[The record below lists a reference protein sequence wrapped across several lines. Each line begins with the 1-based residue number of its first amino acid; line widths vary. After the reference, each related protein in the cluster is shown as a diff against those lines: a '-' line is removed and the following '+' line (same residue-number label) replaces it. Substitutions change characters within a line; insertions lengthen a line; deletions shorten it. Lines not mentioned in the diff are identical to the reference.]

1 MGDSSARKGSPL
13 LRLLGVPGVEPMS
26 GLRIRLP
33 AKAYILF
40 AALTL
45 DHRQGI
51 SRIDAA
57 TLLWGDVDQA
67 KAFANL
73 RQLLAAITRWEDV
86 AGYPLLVLDGRTIC
100 PTEHVLASD
109 VGAFLRLA
117 IPSTAPEVQQVQDLG
132 FPSLL
137 SGIEVS
143 EPELACWLEARRD
156 LVRNRAADLLVSA
169 GEKLCTIELEYAFDQ
184 LSELLPLDERIL
196 RARMTNLA
204 RLGNDAAALRAC
216 ADFSRRLEK
225 ELGVQPELETRSL
238 AARISARKTPH
249 ISVPA
254 AAAEQPRDTAA
265 SRRSVPTFILIP
277 PEHNELVSR
286 VEAQLAQSLITDIT
300 LQLCRT
306 RRFAMYAPHTA
317 RQLALA
323 DPLAA
328 AAPYGLDYLASTS
341 IFPGKP
347 APRLAFS
354 LISTNTQQ
362 ILMADE
368 IELRQDRLLGAQAT
382 LASVF
387 AASISEGIAG
397 AELHNYRSTGAASAY
412 VRFLLGSELIHNS
425 DLSILRRSRRHMAQ
439 ALRLAPDYV
448 PALSGMARTLSIE
461 WLLLG
466 RTDRDLLHEAKRLA
480 SRAVQ
485 LDPLNAAGHREL
497 GHASMYLGDLDESE
511 GHFEVAMD
519 RAPHH
524 ADILADRADILVHGS
539 KMKQAK
545 ERIDQAI
552 SLNPLAPDEYRWIS
566 GSVEFFLEN
575 YAAALVQLRAMR
587 DHSMVDRLMAAAAAM
602 AGDMAAAKFHRDQ
615 WMTRYPDFR
624 LRDFAAFMPHRSK
637 ADVDHFVAALS
648 KAGFS

>member
-1 MGDSSARKGSPL
+1 MLK
-13 LRLLGVPGVEPMS
+13 LLGVPRVEPVL
-26 GLRIRLP
+26 GERLRLP

-40 AALTL
+40 AALVL
-45 DHRQGI
+45 DHPQGM
-51 SRIDAA
+51 SRAEAA
-57 TLLWGDVDQA
+57 TLLWGDVTQA
-67 KAFANL
+67 NAFANL
-73 RQLLAAITRWEDV
+73 RQLLAAITKWE
-86 AGYPLLVLDGRTIC
+86 ALANYPLLVRNGRTIC

-109 VGAFLRLA
+109 LGTLLGFAV
-117 IPSTAPEVQQVQDLG
+117 PSTAAEVQRLQGLCL
-132 FPSLL
+132 PSFL

-143 EPELACWLEARRD
+143 ESELASWVQARRES
-156 LVRNRAADLLVSA
+156 VRNRAADLLVAAS
-169 GEKLCTIELEYAFDQ
+169 ERLCTIELEYALAR
-184 LSELLPLDERIL
+184 LSELLPLDERVV

-204 RLGNDAAALRAC
+204 WLGNDAAALRTY
-216 ADFSRRLEK
+216 ADFSGRLEM
-225 ELGVQPELETRSL
+225 ELRVQPELETRAL

-249 ISVPA
+249 TSVPA
-254 AAAEQPRDTAA
+254 VAIEQPSSIAA
-265 SRRSVPTFILIP
+265 SQRSVPTFVLIP
-277 PEHNELVSR
+277 PEQNELVSK

-306 RRFAMYAPHTA
+306 RSFAMYAPHTA

-323 DPLAA
+323 NPLAA
-328 AAPYGLDYLASTS
+328 AAPYGLDYVASTS
-341 IFPGKP
+341 IFPGQV

-354 LISTNTQQ
+354 LISTSTQQ

-387 AASISEGIAG
+387 ATSISDGIAS
-397 AELHNYRSTGAASAY
+397 AELHNYRTTGAASAY
-412 VRFLLGSELIHNS
+412 VRFLLGSELMHNS
-425 DLSILRRSRRHMAQ
+425 DLSILRRSRRHLAQ

-480 SRAVQ
+480 GRAVQ

-497 GHASMYLGDLDESE
+497 GHASMYLGALDESE
-511 GHFEVAMD
+511 GHLEVAMD

-524 ADILADRADILVHGS
+524 ADILADRADVLVHGS

-575 YAAALVQLRAMR
+575 YDAALVQLRSMKDR
-587 DHSMVDRLMAAAAAM
+587 SMVDRLMAAAAAM
-602 AGDMAAAKFHRDQ
+602 VGDVEAAKFHRDQ
-615 WMTRYPDFR
+615 WMTRYPDFK
-624 LRDFAAFMPHRSK
+624 LRNFAAFMPHRSK
-637 ADVDHFVAALS
+637 ADVDHFVTALS